1 MNRSGIFGSNSSS
14 GSLYSGSLTAEQK
27 QKWDRQFDVAGT
39 NGDGVMDAAEGQVRE
54 HAPVSHCYEHWLVC
68 YAV

>member
-14 GSLYSGSLTAEQK
+14 GSLYSGSLTVEQK
-27 QKWDRQFDVAGT
+27 QKWDRQFDVADT

-54 HAPVSHCYEHWLVC
+54 HAPVPRCYEHWLIWS
-68 YAV
+68 AV